1 MGRMKLGNY
10 PKAVKESDLAENAYF
25 KFLSISEYLTMT
37 LTLKT
42 YHSLNM

>member
-10 PKAVKESDLAENAYF
+10 PKAVKESDLAENADF
-25 KFLSISEYLTMT
+25 KFLSISEYLTMI

-42 YHSLNM
+42 